1 MKGSVCFFT
10 IVWWQYIHTENQFKM
25 KNFLAKTKISLIS
38 VKTLKWTRLE
48 MWWVGVQDRNLDRP
62 RIPAPLVKI
71 RPYQG
76 WGLRCKVSH
85 PDAICSSCHHAEAR
99 EAESWQG
106 EFQHFFFFFFF
117 WDIHVNF
124 SVRGKKTSY
133 FSWMLSIHFGANKMA
148 SLAVQKDVKI
158 FHWKPAVAA
167 GQWFLLIQSKYSYSF
182 LCLEESP

>member
-106 EFQHFFFFFFF
+106 EFQHFFFFFS
-117 WDIHVNF
+117 F
-124 SVRGKKTSY
+124 SETFMWIFLWGGRKPVIFLGCCPFILELIR
-133 FSWMLSIHFGANKMA
+133 WPH
-148 SLAVQKDVKI
+148 SLYRRMSRSSTGNQ
-158 FHWKPAVAA
+158 
-167 GQWFLLIQSKYSYSF
+167 Q
-182 LCLEESP
+182 